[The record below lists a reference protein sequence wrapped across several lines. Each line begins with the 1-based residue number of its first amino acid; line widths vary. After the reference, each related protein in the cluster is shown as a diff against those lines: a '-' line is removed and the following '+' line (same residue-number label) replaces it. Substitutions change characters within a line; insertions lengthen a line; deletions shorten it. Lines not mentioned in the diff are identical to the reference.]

1 MKYPKEYLDEIK
13 TRLKVS
19 TVVSKTVS
27 LKKRGKEFV
36 GLSPFKNEKTPSFTV
51 NDEKEFYHCF
61 ATSEHGNI
69 FDFIMKTQNLKFGEA
84 VKHLAQLAGMQPYLF
99 SKKDEE
105 REKKWNEYKSIFN
118 EYVDFYHNELIKN
131 EQHSNAREY
140 LKNRSLSKENV
151 KKFKIGYVE
160 KNPSI
165 FEQFKNKYSEQT
177 LVETGLFYLD
187 EKKKIYIE
195 RFRGRL
201 IFPINNITGQPI
213 ALGGRIIEN
222 LDYLAKYIN
231 SPETLFFKKGS
242 NLYNLDLARK
252 LSNKLDH
259 IYLVEG
265 YMDVVGLSKN
275 GIDNAVANLGTSLTD
290 KQIQI
295 LNQFFDDIIICFDGD
310 ESGYKAALRAAEN
323 SIKELK
329 PEKQISFLFLPNKE
343 DPDSYVNKNGK
354 ANFIEFTKQS
364 KLSIHQFIFSHYKKQ
379 TENNPSS
386 MAIFEKRLRDVANTI
401 KDDYIKKYVLEY
413 FLEKIA
419 ELTPHSNQ
427 KNKKNYKKPTK
438 SLDATK
444 KYYNESQSLSGVE
457 LKEFSLIYLVINNL
471 NLMQSNIHLIENIK
485 LFTEVNKKIFNQII
499 EVLKSENQIA
509 VQDLNL
515 DSQIIEKINKF
526 APIKYILKNNSE
538 DDQKIIELL
547 EDISRDLMNYDL
559 EFRIQELES
568 KFSVD
573 MNESTFNELKELKK
587 KSRISI
593 NLDKFVMD
601 FYRFD
606 II

>member
-69 FDFIMKTQNLKFGEA
+69 FDFVMKTQNLKFGEA

-105 REKKWNEYKSIFN
+105 REKKWNEYKSIYN
-118 EYVDFYHNELIKN
+118 EYVEFYHNELIRN
-131 EQHSNAREY
+131 EQYSNAREY
-140 LKNRSLSKENV
+140 LKNRSLTKEDV
-151 KKFKIGYVE
+151 KRFKIGYVE
-160 KNPSI
+160 KNPII
-165 FEQFKNKYSEQT
+165 FEQLKNKYSEQT

-187 EKKKIYIE
+187 EKKNTYLE

-252 LSNKLDH
+252 LSNKVDH

-386 MAIFEKRLRDVANTI
+386 MAIFEKRLREVVNTI

-427 KNKKNYKKPTK
+427 KNKKSYKKPTK

-444 KYYNESQSLSGVE
+444 KYYNESQSLTGVE
-457 LKEFSLIYLVINNL
+457 LKEFSLIYLIINNL

-499 EVLKSENQIA
+499 EILKSEHEI
-509 VQDLNL
+509 VIQDLNL

-526 APIKYILKNNSE
+526 APIKYILKNNTKDE
-538 DDQKIIELL
+538 QKIIELL
-547 EDISRDLMNYDL
+547 EDISRDLINYDL

-573 MNESTFNELKELKK
+573 MSESTFNELKELKK
-587 KSRISI
+587 KQ
-593 NLDKFVMD
+593 NLN
-601 FYRFD
+601 
-606 II
+606 

>member
-19 TVVSKTVS
+19 TVISKSVS
-27 LKKRGKEFV
+27 LKKRGKEYV

-69 FDFIMKTQNLKFGEA
+69 FDFMMKTQNLKFGEA
-84 VKHLAQLAGMQPYLF
+84 VKHLAQLAGMQPYMF
-99 SKKDEE
+99 SKQDEE
-105 REKKWNEYKSIFN
+105 REKKWKEYLSIYSQ
-118 EYVDFYHNELIKN
+118 YVDFYHNELLKN
-131 EQHSNAREY
+131 EVYSNVRDY
-140 LKNRSLSKENV
+140 LKNRSLSKEEV
-151 KKFKIGYVE
+151 KKFKIGYIE
-160 KNPSI
+160 KNPNFFDELKKEFNEKI
-165 FEQFKNKYSEQT
+165 
-177 LVETGLFYLD
+177 LVESGLFYFD
-187 EKKKIYIE
+187 EKKKVYIE

-201 IFPINNITGQPI
+201 IFPINNISGQPI
-213 ALGGRIIEN
+213 ALGGRIIEK

-231 SPETLFFKKGS
+231 SPETTFFKKGS

-275 GIDNAVANLGTSLTD
+275 GIENAVANLGTSLTD
-290 KQIQI
+290 RQILI

-323 SIKELK
+323 SIKELR
-329 PEKQISFLFLPNKE
+329 PDKQISFLFLPDKE

-354 ANFIEFTKQS
+354 KNFIDFTKQT
-364 KLSIHQFIFSHYKKQ
+364 KLSIHEFIFSHYKKQ

-386 MAIFEKRLRDVANTI
+386 MAIFEKKLRVIANTI

-413 FLEKIA
+413 FLEKIS

-427 KNKKNYKKPTK
+427 NKKQFYVKKTK
-438 SLDATK
+438 SLDSTK
-444 KYYNESQSLSGVE
+444 RHFKESQSLTGVE
-457 LKEFSLIYLVINNL
+457 LKEFSLLYLVMNNFAL
-471 NLMQSNIHLIENIK
+471 LQANIHLIENIK
-485 LFTEVNKKIFNQII
+485 LFTEVNKQIFELVI
-499 EVLKSENQIA
+499 EKLKSREQITIE
-509 VQDLNL
+509 DLIL
-515 DSQIIEKINKF
+515 DKQLLDKINKF
-526 APIKYILKNNSE
+526 APIKHILKNKSNNDHE
-538 DDQKIIELL
+538 IIELL

-568 KFSVD
+568 KFSKD
-573 MNESTFNELKELKK
+573 MSETTFNELKELKK
-587 KSRISI
+587 KQNI
-593 NLDKFVMD
+593 N
-601 FYRFD
+601 
-606 II
+606 

>member
-1 MKYPKEYLDEIK
+1 MKYPKEYLNEIK
-13 TRLKVS
+13 LRLKVS
-19 TVVSKTVS
+19 HVVGKTVQ
-27 LKKRGKEFV
+27 LKKRGKEFI

-69 FDFIMKTQNLKFGEA
+69 FDFVMKTQNLKFGEA
-84 VKHLAQLAGMQPYLF
+84 VKYLAQLAGMQPYMF
-99 SKKDEE
+99 SKQDEE
-105 REKKWNEYKSIFN
+105 REKKWNQYKSIYN
-118 EYVDFYHNELIKN
+118 QYVDFYHKELLKN
-131 EQHSNAREY
+131 ESYSIARDY
-140 LKNRSLSKENV
+140 LKNRSLSKEEV
-151 KKFKIGYVE
+151 KKFKIGYIE
-160 KNPSI
+160 KNPKI
-165 FEQFKNKYSEQT
+165 FVKLIKEFTEQT

-187 EKKKIYIE
+187 EKKNNYVE

-201 IFPINNITGQPI
+201 IFPINNISGQPI

-231 SPETLFFKKGS
+231 SPETIFFKKGS

-252 LSNKLDH
+252 LSNKIDH

-275 GIDNAVANLGTSLTD
+275 GIDNVVANLGTSLTD
-290 KQIQI
+290 KQILT

-310 ESGYKAALRAAEN
+310 ESGYKAALRAAES
-323 SIKELK
+323 SIKQLK

-354 ANFIEFTKQS
+354 DNFLDFTKQN

-386 MAIFEKRLRDVANTI
+386 MAIFEKKLRDITNTI
-401 KDDYIKKYVLEY
+401 KDDFIKKYILEY
-413 FLEKIA
+413 FLEKVA
-419 ELTPHSNQ
+419 ELTPYSNINNQ
-427 KNKKNYKKPTK
+427 KFFKKKIK
-438 SLDATK
+438 SLETTK
-444 KYYNESQSLSGVE
+444 KFFKESQSLTGVE
-457 LKEFSLIYLVINNL
+457 LKEFSLLYLILNNL
-471 NLMQSNIHLIENIK
+471 ELIQANIHLIENIK
-485 LFTEVNKKIFNQII
+485 LFTEVNTKIFKVII
-499 EVLKSENQIA
+499 EKLKSNEKILIN
-509 VQDLNL
+509 DLNL
-515 DSQIIEKINKF
+515 DKLLMEKINKF
-526 APIKYILKNNSE
+526 APIKHIIKNQSN

-573 MNESTFNELKELKK
+573 MSETTFNQLKELKK
-587 KSRISI
+587 KQ
-593 NLDKFVMD
+593 NLN
-601 FYRFD
+601 
-606 II
+606 